1 MKSVRIKVSVTEF
14 EWMRNTIRSIVGCG
28 SISDDVYASWRW
40 EMLLGLHLR
49 MSRISV
55 VGKKSVAFRLNIPEC
70 VAMNGL
76 LGIGGH
82 PYGVAVEYGIEE
94 QLRQQAE
101 NYVAKVN
108 ELKRQFCY

>member
-49 MSRISV
+49 MSRVSV

-70 VAMNGL
+70 VVMNGL

-82 PYGVAVEYGIEE
+82 PYGWLWSTALKSSCANR
-94 QLRQQAE
+94 LRIMLPKLM
-101 NYVAKVN
+101 N
-108 ELKRQFCY
+108 